1 MHSLDSRDWT
11 RVQTWGQRH
20 RRSQARAAEEKRLSE
35 AGEGVIKKDPP
46 RGNHGDVEWAC
57 YESWV
62 VAFKADDRTDMID
75 AIKSAMAEESVI

>member
-1 MHSLDSRDWT
+1 MVKRWRKRLSKEE
-11 RVQTWGQRH
+11 
-20 RRSQARAAEEKRLSE
+20 ARAAEEKRRSE
-35 AGEGVIKKDPP
+35 PSDEVIKKDPS
-46 RGNHGDVEWAC
+46 RGNKGDVEWAC